1 MTHGSAFAAWDRQA
15 TSLESFH
22 SRNPEPGSGLNAAQ
36 LQQLLGFSVLAPS
49 SHNSVPQVY
58 HVDVPGQR
66 VLLGLAREHVLEA
79 SDPTGREALASC
91 GAALENLLTAARQY
105 GIPCSWTP
113 ERDLAWEQ
121 LGPSPTPADCLLG
134 HIDFLPGSLRKQEER
149 NEHCLLTAMLER
161 KTLRVEFDSTVRLP
175 DELVQALQAAARDAD
190 TISLSLFQARE
201 DKFAWGKLDEIAL
214 KHKLEERA
222 FQVELG
228 HWLLPNEDTLSVR
241 GMRGREF
248 GFDGPLTLE
257 LAAQLRGER
266 PMAGDQ
272 LAFMARG
279 GRIGLTSSSAVAVLS
294 CRDESPATAIE
305 AGRVFQRLALLAQ
318 SFGFAHAL
326 HAGVCKVPH
335 ARAMSQAT
343 LMRGQAPSVIFRLG
357 KPLHT
362 ADWQRQ
368 HASRP
373 TLDTLLRPR
382 PTWQSVERTPDLS
395 SYPPCSGV
403 SLDSSI
409 PGASHVTAKAGEAW
423 PGAATLLPYA

>member
-1 MTHGSAFAAWDRQA
+1 MTHASAFAAWDQQA
-15 TSLESFH
+15 SSLESFH
-22 SRNPEPGSGLNAAQ
+22 SQNPEPGSALNAAQ
-36 LQQLLGFSVLAPS
+36 LRHLLGFSVLAPS

-58 HVDVPGQR
+58 HVDIPGQR
-66 VLLGLAREHVLEA
+66 ILLGLAREHVLEA

-105 GIPCSWTP
+105 GISCSWTP
-113 ERDLAWEQ
+113 ERDLAWEH

-134 HIDFLPGSLRKQEER
+134 QIDFVPSSPRQEER
-149 NEHCLLTAMLER
+149 NEHDLLTAMLKR

-175 DELVQALQAAARDAD
+175 KELVQALQAATRDAG
-190 TISLSLFQARE
+190 TISLTLFEARE
-201 DKFAWGKLDEIAL
+201 DKFAWGKLEEIAL

-228 HWLLPNEDTLSVR
+228 HWLLPNEDALSVR

-257 LAAQLRGER
+257 LGAQLRGER

-279 GRIGLTSSSAVAVLS
+279 GRIGLTSSSAVAVLC

-343 LMRGQAPSVIFRLG
+343 LMRGQAPSMIFRLG

-373 TLDTLLRPR
+373 TLEALLRPR
-382 PTWQSVERTPDLS
+382 PTWQCAERSPGLS
-395 SYPPCSGV
+395 SCPPCS
-403 SLDSSI
+403 SASI
-409 PGASHVTAKAGEAW
+409 PGASHVTA
-423 PGAATLLPYA
+423 